1 MSIFKK
7 HIRKNPI
14 ASTNCEAE
22 ISSVTA
28 EDTSAN
34 LDADTSTDVGADIT
48 TEKPIVDDYN
58 IVSELKDI
66 LEKRWKEQEKCEKI
80 PYEEMF
86 QEIVDEAVYKIIE
99 KWKTRAEL
107 NDEYKEKAG
116 EEIEL
121 STSSIFFVSDE
132 TRGLY
137 SNDCN
142 LETYPKTGR
151 ACLFNTL
158 ILPTADEENRF
169 IDSVMKKLPEG
180 TVCEIN
186 KMKWDKF
193 RSGNFYSFKIK
204 IVPDKK

>member
-1 MSIFKK
+1 MSIFKT
-7 HIRKNPI
+7 RKTSNTI
-14 ASTNCEAE
+14 
-22 ISSVTA
+22 
-28 EDTSAN
+28 TSATPEVK
-34 LDADTSTDVGADIT
+34 TSTDATANVAVENSSGVYAMGKDNKT
-48 TEKPIVDDYN
+48 VN
-58 IVSELKDI
+58 ELKSI
-66 LEKRWKEQEKCEKI
+66 LKKRWKEQEKCEKI

-116 EEIEL
+116 EEIES

-132 TRGLY
+132 TRGLS

-142 LETYPKTGR
+142 LETFPKTGR

-169 IDSVMKKLPEG
+169 IDSVMKKLLEG